1 MNLNNVNL
9 IKLGNDSEIA
19 LIKLNGSILY
29 KKDKDTNQYY
39 IEYTVDNTIT
49 SSLSLY
55 ESPDNYGLPR
65 IYSDEYIYS
74 FQYDK
79 VEITLLDGTITD
91 DVTTTCDHISK
102 VKLWYPENTMAV
114 KFCLESLDETNPFVK
129 QINYINTNN
138 LTDMAGMFM
147 LNNSVISINASN
159 WDTSKITDMSRMFG
173 GCWSLTS
180 VDVSN
185 FDTSNVTIMEYM
197 FAECELL
204 ETLDV
209 SKWNIGKVTI
219 MNNLFQGCSSLTS
232 LDLSNWNTSNVTI
245 MGNMFRDCN
254 SLIDLDV
261 SKWNTDK
268 VTNISAMFSGCNSL
282 TELDLSSWNT
292 SNVTSMSS
300 MFSGCSSL
308 TSLNL
313 SNFDLVNTSV
323 TGRMNI
329 FNGCNNLQDLY
340 LNNCSNDT
348 INKLLKS
355 KFPTGTIEGITRRIY
370 CKEANTDGL
379 TAPDGWVFE
388 YID

>member
-9 IKLGNDSEIA
+9 IKHNGSEIA

-55 ESPDNYGLPR
+55 ESPNNYGLPR

-114 KFCLESLDETNPFVK
+114 KFCFESIDETNPFVK
-129 QINYINTNN
+129 QINYINTDN
-138 LTDMAGMFM
+138 LTDMVDMFV
-147 LNNSVISINASN
+147 LNNSVTSINASN
-159 WDTSKITDMSRMFG
+159 WDTRKITDMSRMFG
-173 GCWSLTS
+173 GCESLMS

-185 FDTSNVTIMEYM
+185 FDTSNVTTIEYM
-197 FAECELL
+197 FSGCKLL
-204 ETLDV
+204 EALDV
-209 SKWNIGKVTI
+209 SKWNTGKVTI

-232 LDLSNWNTSNVTI
+232 LDLSNWNTNNVTI
-245 MGNMFRDCN
+245 MGYMFRDCN

-268 VTNISAMFSGCNSL
+268 VTNMVYLFNGCSSL
-282 TELDLSSWNT
+282 TELDLSNWNT
-292 SNVTSMSS
+292 SNVTSMTT
-300 MFSGCSSL
+300 MFGGCSSL

-323 TGRMNI
+323 TGRINI
-329 FNGCNNLQDLY
+329 FNNCTSLHTLRLD
-340 LNNCSNDT
+340 NCSNDT